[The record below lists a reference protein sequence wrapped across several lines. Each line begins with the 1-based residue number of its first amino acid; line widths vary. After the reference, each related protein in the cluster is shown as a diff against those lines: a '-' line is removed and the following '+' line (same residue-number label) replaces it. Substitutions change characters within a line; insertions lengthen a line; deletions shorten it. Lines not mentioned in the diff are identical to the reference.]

1 MAASVKRAAH
11 DFETRKRSDD
21 VLQSEG
27 LDFGSL
33 LLSPAVLDGL
43 TSAGF
48 HRPSPI
54 QLKAIPLGRCGL
66 GAFRELVAPAMPCC
80 CCCCDS
86 DVESRVG
93 CVRTLGSRRAR
104 LVSTLLA
111 ALLVCTL
118 AHNESRSLEPTAFL
132 PHGRL

>member
-66 GAFRELVAPAMPCC
+66 GAFRELVAPAMPG

-93 CVRTLGSRRAR
+93 CVWTLGSRRAR
-104 LVSTLLA
+104 LGSTLLA
-111 ALLVCTL
+111 ALIVCTL
-118 AHNESRSLEPTAFL
+118 AHNESRSLEPTASL
-132 PHGRL
+132 RHGRL

>member
-11 DFETRKRSDD
+11 DLETRKRSDD

-43 TSAGF
+43 TAAGF

-66 GAFRELVAPAMPCC
+66 GAFRDSSAPGCNCVLRVILVVCTVWRLRGVTQLHVCC
-80 CCCCDS
+80 CG
-86 DVESRVG
+86 EE
-93 CVRTLGSRRAR
+93 LQI
-104 LVSTLLA
+104 
-111 ALLVCTL
+111 
-118 AHNESRSLEPTAFL
+118 
-132 PHGRL
+132 